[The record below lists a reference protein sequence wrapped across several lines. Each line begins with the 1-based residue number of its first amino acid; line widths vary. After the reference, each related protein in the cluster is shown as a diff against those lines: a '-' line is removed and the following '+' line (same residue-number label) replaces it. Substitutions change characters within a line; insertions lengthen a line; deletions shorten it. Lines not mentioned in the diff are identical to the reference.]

1 MSQTATSGVQAAAE
15 AARWFA
21 RLASPQCTASE
32 REACER
38 WLAADP
44 AHPPAFIEA
53 RNTANSVSAA
63 LRTDP
68 RLQAMARDAQSDVGG
83 AGVTTGNPGSRRLLG
98 APLRVAAAVSFCVLT
113 AALFTGNSLWTDTLV
128 VPAASADYANSEHRV
143 RRVDLADGTHVY
155 LDAGAE
161 VAVTLTAKQRRVTLV
176 RGRAY
181 FDVAHD
187 RSRPFA
193 VNSAG
198 TVTTA
203 LGTRFEV
210 DVQRG
215 GVRVTLA
222 QGSIAVAPNATQ
234 SGWRELL
241 RPGEQLR
248 IPAGSGERERLTLNA
263 DRQVAWSQGRLEF
276 DGTPLRE
283 ALEIFNRYAAV
294 KVLLGDEDLAD
305 TLIGGSFSAGADS
318 ESFVRAL
325 SAVLPMHGVRAGGD
339 EIVLFHGRR
348 TDGA

>member
-1 MSQTATSGVQAAAE
+1 
-15 AARWFA
+15 
-21 RLASPQCTASE
+21 
-32 REACER
+32 
-38 WLAADP
+38 
-44 AHPPAFIEA
+44 
-53 RNTANSVSAA
+53 
-63 LRTDP
+63 
-68 RLQAMARDAQSDVGG
+68 
-83 AGVTTGNPGSRRLLG
+83 
-98 APLRVAAAVSFCVLT
+98 
-113 AALFTGNSLWTDTLV
+113 
-128 VPAASADYANSEHRV
+128 
-143 RRVDLADGTHVY
+143 
-155 LDAGAE
+155 
-161 VAVTLTAKQRRVTLV
+161 VTLTAKQRRVTLV